1 MASIKKNLRQIGNSY
16 GVILPKLILEMANI
30 NPVLDEVELYI
41 ENNAVGSIEPIMSL
55 TTIQWLKCG
64 NNPIDNLMP
73 VSSLTALKKLYIE
86 NIDVDQETLVYIKD
100 QLPDTAIVQ

>member
-41 ENNAVGSIEPIMSL
+41 ENNEIRIRKIKKDWLNPSL
-55 TTIQWLKCG
+55 YRGGLGWGLVNEHKC
-64 NNPIDNLMP
+64 I
-73 VSSLTALKKLYIE
+73 I
-86 NIDVDQETLVYIKD
+86 
-100 QLPDTAIVQ
+100 